1 VRKGQLAAA
10 TDGAVYRNQY
20 QAQLTPGVVSVP
32 LSTPW
37 GKARHT
43 LRPRRLAEDI
53 AENNLING
61 ADHLQVGIT
70 RAWYDLREAYQQ
82 TGLATETQAQAR
94 RPGPG
99 PPPSQVVEARVNFR
113 MRLSNYKYLTTNA
126 P

>member
-10 TDGAVYRNQY
+10 IDGAVYRDQY
-20 QAQLTPGVVSVP
+20 QAQLKHGDYRPTVSAGVRTAPGVVSVP

-70 RAWYDLREAYQQ
+70 RAWHDLREACQQ
-82 TGLATETQAQAR
+82 AGLAPETQAQAR
-94 RPGPG
+94 RPAKWSRPASIFGC
-99 PPPSQVVEARVNFR
+99 A
-113 MRLSNYKYLTTNA
+113 
-126 P
+126 